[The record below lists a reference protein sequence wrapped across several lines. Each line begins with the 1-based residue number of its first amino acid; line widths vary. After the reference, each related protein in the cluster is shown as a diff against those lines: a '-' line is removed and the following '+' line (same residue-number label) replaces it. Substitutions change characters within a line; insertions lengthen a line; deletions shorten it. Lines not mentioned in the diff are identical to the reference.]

1 MWEQVLSNRRIFAA
15 CALLALSAAA
25 NASAA
30 AADLVVS
37 AARIGVHPTATRFVL
52 ESSARFAYRVFT
64 LAEPYRVVVD
74 LPEVDWRV
82 APVGGDS
89 VVPTAGV
96 VANYRYGLFQPGN
109 SRVVIDLAVPVAI
122 TRHFILPSSN
132 GGPFRFVLDLKE
144 IAPHEFDPRK
154 TDIRTADWNGA
165 QAAVSRRAALAQRPQ
180 ASRNVKRVVVID
192 PGHGGVDPGSIG
204 VTGAYEKRITLL
216 TAQMVKQALERS
228 GRYVVV
234 LTRERD
240 VFLRLRDRFEVAH
253 HANASL
259 FLSLHADSSPKR
271 SVRGASVYT
280 LSNRASDKEAEA
292 LAAKENKADIIAGAD
307 LSDYPPEVS
316 SILIDLAQN
325 DTNEESWHFA
335 EMLVGELEGKMKI
348 LRNTHRFAGFA
359 VLKSPNVPSLLVE
372 LGYLSNRRDEKLLRS
387 KSHREQFARAV
398 LRAADRYFERLKSL
412 GRS

>member
-1 MWEQVLSNRRIFAA
+1 MWDWVRSNRRFFAA
-15 CALLALSAAA
+15 CAWLAVSAAIA
-25 NASAA
+25 PPAL
-30 AADLVVS
+30 AADLAVS
-37 AARIGVHPTATRFVL
+37 AVRIGVHPEATRFVL
-52 ESSARFAYRVFT
+52 ESTARFAYRVFT

-74 LPEVDWRV
+74 LPEVNWRV
-82 APVGGDS
+82 ATEPGDS
-89 VVPTAGV
+89 AVPAASVVS
-96 VANYRYGLFQPGN
+96 NFRYGLFQPGN

-122 TRHFILPSSN
+122 MRHFILPSSN

-144 IAPHEFDPRK
+144 ISPQDFDPRK
-154 TDIRTADWNGA
+154 TDIRTADWQET
-165 QAAVSRRAALAQRPQ
+165 QAAVSRRAVPTPRPQ
-180 ASRNVKRVVVID
+180 ARPREKRVVVID

-204 VTGAYEKRITLL
+204 VTGAYEKRITLSA
-216 TAQMVKQALERS
+216 AQMVKQVLESS
-228 GRYVVV
+228 GRYEVV
-234 LTRERD
+234 LTRDRD

-253 HANASL
+253 RAEASL

-316 SILIDLAQN
+316 SILIDLAQS

-335 EMLVGELEGKMKI
+335 EMLVEELHGKIRI

-372 LGYLSNRRDEKLLRS
+372 LGYLSNRSDEKLLRG

>member
-1 MWEQVLSNRRIFAA
+1 MWELVWSNRRYFAA
-15 CALLALSAAA
+15 CVWLAIGAAITQPAL
-25 NASAA
+25 

-37 AARIGVHPTATRFVL
+37 AARIGVHPAATRFVL
-52 ESSARFAYRVFT
+52 ESNARFAYRVFT

-82 APVGGDS
+82 APVEGN
-89 VVPTAGV
+89 VVASARGV
-96 VANYRYGLFQPGN
+96 VSNFRYGLFQPGN

-122 TRHFILPSSN
+122 ERHFILPSSD

-144 IAPHEFDPRK
+144 IPPRDFDPRK
-154 TDIRTADWNGA
+154 TDIRTADWKVA
-165 QAAVSRRAALAQRPQ
+165 RAAVARRVVLAPRRQ
-180 ASRNVKRVVVID
+180 ARAHEKRVVVID

-204 VTGAYEKRITLL
+204 VTGAYEKRITLS
-216 TAQMVKQALERS
+216 TARMVKQTLERS
-228 GRYVVV
+228 GRYEVV

-253 HANASL
+253 LANASL

-271 SVRGASVYT
+271 SVRGASIYT
-280 LSNRASDKEAEA
+280 LSNHASDKEAEA

-335 EMLVGELEGKMKI
+335 EMLVEELEGKI
-348 LRNTHRFAGFA
+348 RVLRNTHRFAGFA

-387 KSHREQFARAV
+387 KSHREQLSRAV
-398 LRAADRYFERLKSL
+398 LRAVDRYFERLKSL
-412 GRS
+412 ERS

>member
-1 MWEQVLSNRRIFAA
+1 MWDWVRSNRRFFVAGA
-15 CALLALSAAA
+15 WLAISAAIA
-25 NASAA
+25 PPAL
-30 AADLVVS
+30 AADLAVS
-37 AARIGVHPTATRFVL
+37 AARIGVHPAATRFVL
-52 ESSARFAYRVFT
+52 ESNARFAYRVFT

-82 APVGGDS
+82 TAEPRDSIVPAAS
-89 VVPTAGV
+89 VVS
-96 VANYRYGLFQPGN
+96 NFRYGLFQPGN

-122 TRHFILPSSN
+122 TRHFILPSSD
-132 GGPFRFVLDLKE
+132 GGRFRFVLDLKE
-144 IAPHEFDPRK
+144 VPPQEFDPRK
-154 TDIRTADWNGA
+154 TDIRTKDWKDA
-165 QAAVSRRAALAQRPQ
+165 QAAVSRRAVPAPRPLARP
-180 ASRNVKRVVVID
+180 REKRVVVID

-204 VTGAYEKRITLL
+204 VTGAYEKRITLS
-216 TAQMVKQALERS
+216 TAQSVKQTLESS
-228 GRYVVV
+228 GRYEVV
-234 LTRERD
+234 LTRKRD

-253 HANASL
+253 RADAAL

-271 SVRGASVYT
+271 SVRGASIYT

-316 SILIDLAQN
+316 SILIDLAQS

-335 EMLVGELEGKMKI
+335 EMLVEELDGKIKV

-372 LGYLSNRRDEKLLRS
+372 LGYLSNRSDEKLLRS
-387 KSHREQFARAV
+387 KSYREQFARAV
-398 LRAADRYFERLKSL
+398 LRAADRYFKRLKSL